1 MDDMTNQPDKNS
13 RPPRSLTVSLK
24 KSGGRNNDGKMTVRT
39 RGGGKRKLYRKVNFG
54 QEKMGVKGVVKR
66 IDYDPNRT
74 AYLALVEYEDEE
86 LGYILAPQ
94 GVEVGDEVITDEDV
108 KVKPGNR
115 MPLKNIPVG
124 TEVHN
129 ISFNQ
134 NGEGKMVR
142 AAGASATVLA
152 QEGKYTHLRMPS
164 KEVRKVNREGFATI
178 GELSNPEHRYKDKGK
193 AGVNRNKGRRP
204 VVRGKAK
211 NAVDHPHG
219 GGEGGSTIGLK
230 HPKTPTGKPA
240 KGVKTRKRKHTDKYI
255 IKRRKK
261 KKKK

>member
-1 MDDMTNQPDKNS
+1 MTQQPDKNS
-13 RPPRSLTVSLK
+13 RPPKSLTVSMK

-39 RGGGKRKLYRKVNFG
+39 RGGGQRKLWRKVNYG
-54 QEKMGVKGVVKR
+54 QEKMGVKGTVTR

-94 GVEVGDEVITDEDV
+94 SIEIGDEVITDEETPV
-108 KVKPGNR
+108 QSGNR
-115 MPLKNIPVG
+115 MRLENMPVG
-124 TEVHN
+124 TEVYN
-129 ISFNQ
+129 ISLNP

-152 QEGKYTHLRMPS
+152 QEGKYTHLKMPS
-164 KEVRKVNREGFATI
+164 KEVRKVNKKCFASV
-178 GELSNPEHRYKDKGK
+178 GELSNPEHKYKDKGK

-255 IKRRKK
+255 IKRRNSKK
-261 KKKK
+261 

>member
-1 MDDMTNQPDKNS
+1 MTQKPDKNS
-13 RPPRSLTVSLK
+13 RPPKSLTISMK

-39 RGGGKRKLYRKVNFG
+39 RGGGQRKIWRKVNYG
-54 QEKMGVKGVVKR
+54 QKKMGVKGTITR

-74 AYLALVEYEDEE
+74 SYLALVEYDDDE
-86 LGYILAPQ
+86 LGYILAPRSIK
-94 GVEVGDEVITDEDV
+94 VGDEVLADEDAP
-108 KVKPGNR
+108 VKPGNR
-115 MPLKNIPVG
+115 MRLENVLVG

-129 ISFNQ
+129 ISLNP
-134 NGEGKMVR
+134 NGDGKMVR
-142 AAGASATVLA
+142 AAGASAIVLA
-152 QEGKYTHLRMPS
+152 QEGNFTHLKMPS
-164 KEVRKVNREGFATI
+164 KEVRKVNKRCFASI
-178 GELSNPEHRYKDKGK
+178 GELSNPEHKYKDKGK

-255 IKRRKK
+255 IKRKNSKK
-261 KKKK
+261 

>member
-1 MDDMTNQPDKNS
+1 MTQKPEKNS
-13 RPPRSLTVSLK
+13 RPPKSLTVSLK

-39 RGGGKRKLYRKVNFG
+39 RGGGSRKLYRKVNFG
-54 QEKMGVKGVVKR
+54 QEKMDVEGEVVR

-74 AYLALVEYEDEE
+74 AYLALVEYEDED

-94 GVEVGDEVITDEDV
+94 GIQEGDKVITAEDP
-108 KVKPGNR
+108 KIKPGNR
-115 MPLKNIPVG
+115 LPLKNAPVG

-129 ISFNQ
+129 ISFNKQ
-134 NGEGKMVR
+134 GEGKMVR
-142 AAGASATVLA
+142 AAGASAVVLA
-152 QEGKYTHLRMPS
+152 QEGKYTHLKMPS
-164 KEVRKVNREGFATI
+164 REVRKVNAEGFATI
-178 GELSNPEHRYKDKGK
+178 GELSNPEHRYRDTGK
-193 AGVNRNKGRRP
+193 AGANRNKGRRP
-204 VVRGKAK
+204 KVRGKAK

-255 IKRRKK
+255 IQRRKK
-261 KKKK
+261 KKKKK

>member
-1 MDDMTNQPDKNS
+1 MIQQPDKNS
-13 RPPRSLTVSLK
+13 RPPKSLTVSMK

-39 RGGGKRKLYRKVNFG
+39 RGGGQRKLWRKVNYG
-54 QEKMGVKGVVKR
+54 QKKMGVKGTITR

-74 AYLALVEYEDEE
+74 AYLALVEYEDED
-86 LGYILAPQ
+86 LGYVLAPQ
-94 GVEVGDEVITDEDV
+94 SIEIGDEIVTDEETPV
-108 KVKPGNR
+108 QSGNR
-115 MPLKNIPVG
+115 MRLENMPVG
-124 TEVHN
+124 TEVYN
-129 ISFNQ
+129 ISLNP

-152 QEGKYTHLRMPS
+152 QEGDYTHLKMPS
-164 KEVRKVNREGFATI
+164 KEVRKVNKRCFASV
-178 GELSNPEHRYKDKGK
+178 GELSNPEHKYKDKGK

-255 IKRRKK
+255 IKRRNSKK
-261 KKKK
+261 